1 MKVIAV
7 DDEKL
12 ALNNITSLLKE
23 VQPEALIT
31 GFQNPQEACAY
42 LEKNKSDIALLDI
55 EMSGMDGIT
64 LAKKC
69 KDTCPDINII
79 FVTGFSQYAMDAF
92 RLHASGYLMK
102 PVRKKDLLAELENL
116 RHPLPLKTTS
126 KVRIQTFGNF
136 EIFVDNKPL
145 FFPRSKCVECLAYL
159 VDRKGARVS
168 TRELATILWEDKPYD
183 RAVQNS
189 VHRILSDLMKTL
201 KQTGIEDIIIKTHKE
216 IAINI
221 EKVDCD
227 CFRFLAGDV
236 AFVNMFHG
244 EYMSNYSWA
253 TFTLAGLD
261 EEKESK

>member
-7 DDEKL
+7 DDERL
-12 ALNNITSLLKE
+12 ALDNIISLLKE
-23 VQPEALIT
+23 IQLEIHIAGFQSPNEALD
-31 GFQNPQEACAY
+31 Y
-42 LEKNKSDIALLDI
+42 LKENHADIAFLDI
-55 EMSGMDGIT
+55 EMGGMDGIA

-69 KDTCPDINII
+69 KDICPDINII
-79 FVTGFSQYAMDAF
+79 FVTGYSQYATDAF

-102 PVRKKDLLAELENL
+102 PVRKKDVLAEFENL
-116 RHPLPLKTTS
+116 RHPLPVKATS

-136 EIFVDNKPL
+136 EIFVNKKPL
-145 FFPRSKCVECLAYL
+145 FFPRSKCLECLAYL
-159 VDRKGARVS
+159 VDRKGARVT

-216 IAINI
+216 IAINV

-236 AFVNMFHG
+236 TFVNMFHG

-253 TFTLAGLD
+253 TFTLANL
-261 EEKESK
+261 EEKKVNT